1 MIKLIKKGSSK
12 IGIDGAI
19 AFTVLSRVIQAAG
32 GVVTLLFVAKCLTKV
47 EQGYYYTFGSILA
60 IQIFFEL
67 GLSNIITQFVA
78 HENAHLIWNDRTSF
92 SGSDESSSRLASLLR
107 FTVKWFGVIA
117 LLLFFGLLI
126 AGYVFFN
133 KFGKENVDVSWQMPW
148 MILSITTSL
157 SLMVSP
163 LLAFFEGLGRV
174 KEVAKIRLIQQIVQ
188 LVLVLLFFSLGF
200 KLFTAPIA
208 AIISFSI
215 VPIWILFGSKI
226 KLLQFIWNKIG
237 EWQVNYRLE
246 IFPFQWKIALS
257 WISGYFIF
265 QLFNPVLFATEG
277 AVVAGQM
284 GMTLTVLNSI
294 FSLAFSWISTK
305 VPVFSGL
312 IAQKDYKQL
321 DDLFK
326 KTLIQSTVLNA
337 IALITF
343 FSLIFILRHFH
354 LKVAG
359 KNFAD
364 RFLSFLPMFFMMIPI
379 LLNHVIV
386 SWATYLRCHKK
397 EPMLIQSVII
407 GILCSISTITLGK
420 YFGVIG
426 MTLGYMILTITGFI
440 WTYFIFTTKKKEW
453 HNE

>member
-174 KEVAKIRLIQQIVQ
+174 KEVARKPGHSVY
-188 LVLVLLFFSLGF
+188 
-200 KLFTAPIA
+200 FTGVASNTSVSSGCSVTIA
-208 AIISFSI
+208 AS
-215 VPIWILFGSKI
+215 
-226 KLLQFIWNKIG
+226 
-237 EWQVNYRLE
+237 
-246 IFPFQWKIALS
+246 
-257 WISGYFIF
+257 
-265 QLFNPVLFATEG
+265 
-277 AVVAGQM
+277 
-284 GMTLTVLNSI
+284 
-294 FSLAFSWISTK
+294 
-305 VPVFSGL
+305 
-312 IAQKDYKQL
+312 
-321 DDLFK
+321 
-326 KTLIQSTVLNA
+326 
-337 IALITF
+337 
-343 FSLIFILRHFH
+343 
-354 LKVAG
+354 
-359 KNFAD
+359 
-364 RFLSFLPMFFMMIPI
+364 
-379 LLNHVIV
+379 
-386 SWATYLRCHKK
+386 
-397 EPMLIQSVII
+397 
-407 GILCSISTITLGK
+407 
-420 YFGVIG
+420 
-426 MTLGYMILTITGFI
+426 
-440 WTYFIFTTKKKEW
+440 
-453 HNE
+453 